1 MIGIYFSGTENTW
14 CCMKQSVSYYDNTV
28 RGFISE
34 DNLQINEN
42 HKNLLTTD
50 RSVGIINV

>member
-1 MIGIYFSGTENTW
+1 MIGIYFSGTENTR
-14 CCMKQSVSYYDNTV
+14 CCMKQFVSYYDNTV

>member
-34 DNLQINEN
+34 NNLQINEN

>member
-1 MIGIYFSGTENTW
+1 MIGIYFSGTENTG
-14 CCMKQSVSYYDNTV
+14 CCMKQFVLYYDNTV

-42 HKNLLTTD
+42 HKNILTTD